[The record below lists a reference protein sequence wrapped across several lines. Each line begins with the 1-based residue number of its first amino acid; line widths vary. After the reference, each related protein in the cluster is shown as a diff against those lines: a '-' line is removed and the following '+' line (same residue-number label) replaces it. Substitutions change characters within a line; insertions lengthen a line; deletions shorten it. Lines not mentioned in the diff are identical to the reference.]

1 MVRTIKLD
9 QLQSFDKNKLGDRP
23 TLNDCKELIN
33 EDCDIY
39 APDGT
44 LVVAFR
50 KAAVKSAS
58 EISPGK
64 KDYEYWRWACRSLLS
79 DQRGMASGKE
89 IYTNIEIRT
98 TYGQNEF
105 LSLAAKGKVSSLKE
119 ALEIIEADSRPSRTT
134 YYVGKAEKAGYVD
147 LEEVEKWDSLV
158 RKKSTPFELRT
169 EAILKRRIAKLAWFD
184 YWLRNEWATAED
196 KVSAAK
202 QCKKTFVTNQP
213 RSNKT
218 YSAVLGT
225 IDRSGRTPFGRLTS
239 PTMERYSDFESFAPF
254 YKEVDSLVKSLFPSE
269 WDILSDRFNTV
280 KDERYN
286 LFGTIYTSITCNY
299 NFPTFYHLDG
309 NNAKNAV
316 AALVTFDKGDYEGMD
331 FVMPELGFAFHMRHG
346 DILIGDNQGYV
357 HGQTEFIAK
366 DDTAENLT
374 LVFYQRDSIT
384 LLDDLDCEACR
395 RSFMAYVLENHP
407 ERSNGEAKWTGS
419 FPGMWSSPEWLT
431 YKKLQDKEHCSNT
444 NIKGH
449 LDTYNTLEN

>member
-1 MVRTIKLD
+1 MVKFIRLAE
-9 QLQSFDKNKLGDRP
+9 LLPFDKDRLGERP
-23 TLNDCKELIN
+23 TLADCGELIN
-33 EDCDIY
+33 EDCDVY

-50 KAAVKSAS
+50 KNAVEAAKK
-58 EISPGK
+58 ITPGT
-64 KDYEYWRWACRSLLS
+64 KDHEYWRWACRSLLS

-89 IYTNIEIRT
+89 IYTNVEIRT

-105 LSLAAKGKVSSLKE
+105 LSRALKGSVSTLEE
-119 ALEIIEADSRPSRTT
+119 ALEILNSDTRPSRTT

-158 RKKSTPFELRT
+158 RKKSTPFDERK
-169 EAILKRRIAKLAWFD
+169 EAIANRNKAKLAWFEK
-184 YWLRNEWATAED
+184 WLRTVWAVSEE
-196 KVSAAK
+196 KVPVTK
-202 QCKKTFVTNQP
+202 EFKKVFITKQP

-239 PTMERYSDFESFAPF
+239 PTMERYDDFASFADF
-254 YKEVDSLVKSLFPSE
+254 YKEVDGLVKQLFPVE
-269 WDILSDRFNTV
+269 GKVLSDRFREV

-316 AALVTFDKGDYEGMD
+316 AALVTFESGKYEGMD
-331 FVMPELGFAFHMRHG
+331 FVMPELGLAFHMRHG

-357 HGQTEFIAK
+357 HGQTEFAAK
-366 DDTAENLT
+366 EEGAENLT
-374 LVFYQRDSIT
+374 LVFYQRDSII
-384 LLDDLDCEACR
+384 LLDDLDCEICR
-395 RSFMAYVLENHP
+395 RTFMDYVVKNHP

-419 FPGMWSSPEWLT
+419 FPGMWSSPEWMA
-431 YKKLQDKEHCSNT
+431 YKEKENKEHCSNT
-444 NIKGH
+444 NIKGSP
-449 LDTYNTLEN
+449 DTTYA